1 MNSLVGIYQFV
12 AVLPLGV
19 VVIFLILGGVFV
31 PFSRR
36 FIEERNLELNVSL
49 CSWLGGAALAICIFL
64 SAEIFKQQ
72 VAAGSVKTP
81 LIFQITNIWHV
92 QIGLLG
98 IFIGIGVVMASM
110 AARGTNPQGFTDY
123 VNNLFA
129 VPLEL
134 FIFST
139 LILSSFFVGGWTWR
153 HYMILFSVITFAIT
167 FIVDVLEGRMEQ
179 WKYVFANR
187 TPIIKEIRNLFPNEP
202 FGWVEDDKE

>member
-1 MNSLVGIYQFV
+1 MNSLVGIYQLV

-19 VVIFLILGGVFV
+19 VAIFLILGGVFV

-36 FIEERNLELNVSL
+36 FIEKRHLELNVSL

-81 LIFQITNIWHV
+81 LIFQITNIWQV
-92 QIGLLG
+92 QFG
-98 IFIGIGVVMASM
+98 FIGIFVGIGMVMVSM

-123 VNNLFA
+123 INNFVA

-134 FIFST
+134 FIFFT
-139 LILSSFFVGGWTWR
+139 LILSSFFMGGWTWR
-153 HYMILFSVITFAIT
+153 HYVMVGGAAIFVITFVA
-167 FIVDVLEGRMEQ
+167 DVLEGRMEQ
-179 WKYVFANR
+179 WLSL
-187 TPIIKEIRNLFPNEP
+187 IHI
-202 FGWVEDDKE
+202 